1 MGEQE
6 IIEALG
12 ELEEATAQE
21 LADFIDIGAIAV
33 RNSLNRLLK
42 EMEVEKIELT
52 RTEVTEEGIKFS
64 GRHYKWKL
72 RQHHSKES

>member
-6 IIEALG
+6 IIEALE

-21 LADFIDIGAIAV
+21 LAEFIDVGAVAV

-52 RTEVTEEGIKFS
+52 RTEVTEEGTKFS

-72 RQHHSKES
+72 RQKMN